1 MIESLSVEPWNFVIS
16 PSSCYSHSPIAIS
29 THLQPDLRLDQIR
42 PSIVEMARVE
52 NLRLSGGE
60 FAKFDVLILMGKID
74 PALVEHCPSFMQND

>member
-1 MIESLSVEPWNFVIS
+1 
-16 PSSCYSHSPIAIS
+16 
-29 THLQPDLRLDQIR
+29 
-42 PSIVEMARVE
+42 MARVE